1 MLVALSVGCGSPGAP
16 SMHDHRPRH
25 GGVVTMAGDLHIEAV
40 ARLDGLVRVYLSD
53 IRRNPIAPG
62 DVTASATLSLAD
74 GRVALPLVPA
84 DDALE
89 ARGPELRAGDLP
101 LRVAVRRGERDAVVH
116 LVVPVGIPSGLAGLP
131 RVCEPPVEGASADAA
146 APRCTAQFPRMI
158 RALAATPDAA
168 TLLVA
173 AFGAGVTVWQ
183 LPAAVAVGALDPAPG
198 SDPEPHHIRPV
209 DALAIRG
216 DGREVAV
223 AVPNEIF
230 VHGLPDGRLV
240 RTLARADP
248 VGALA
253 YTMDGTRLLTS
264 ALFDGA
270 AQVVGMSGGDER
282 RFAVDR
288 PLTAVAFAPDGRAA
302 ALASELGPISLFAVP
317 PDGAPRALP
326 ATRPA
331 QALALAAERVFAA
344 AEDGTVTAWNTA
356 TGTIVWRTPAG
367 TAVLRLAVEPGGRRL
382 ATGNDDGTIQLYDA
396 RTGGLTRTL
405 RAGTAPVQALAW
417 AGGILAAGDTAGRM
431 ALWDVA
437 RDAEMIDS
445 PPRGA
450 VRPRPG
456 GHRRPRR
463 SHAESSRSGDDR
475 GRADA
480 GRVVRGSRRPVVDSE
495 AEGLSDV
502 RHAGR
507 VRGVLHGRSAAL
519 RRRPPVR
526 ESLGSRPVA
535 LLRRHRPR
543 LRDA

>member
-1 MLVALSVGCGSPGAP
+1 VLVALCVGCGSPGAP

-40 ARLDGLVRVYLSD
+40 ARLDGLVRIYLTD
-53 IRRNPIAPG
+53 LRRNPIAPG
-62 DVTASATLSLAD
+62 DVNASATLSLAD

-101 LRVAVRRGERDAVVH
+101 LRVDVRRGGRDAVVH
-116 LVVPVGIPSGLAGLP
+116 LVVPVGMPSGLAGLP
-131 RVCEPPVEGASADAA
+131 RVCEPPAEGASADAA
-146 APRCTAQFPRMI
+146 APRCTAQFPRMV
-158 RALAATPDAA
+158 RALAATPDGG

-198 SDPEPHHIRPV
+198 SDPEPHHVRPI

-223 AVPNEIF
+223 AVPNEIL
-230 VHGLPDGRLV
+230 VHTLPDGRLV
-240 RTLARADP
+240 GTLAREDP

-253 YTMDGTRLLTS
+253 YTMDGTRLVTS

-270 AQVVGMSGGDER
+270 AQVVRVSGGDER
-282 RFAVDR
+282 RFGIDR
-288 PLTAVAFAPDGRAA
+288 PLMAAAFAPDGGAA

-331 QALALAAERVFAA
+331 QALAVAEERVFEA

-356 TGTIVWRTPAG
+356 TGAIVWRTPPG
-367 TAVLRLAVEPGGRRL
+367 TAILRLAVEPGGLRL
-382 ATGNDDGTIQLYDA
+382 AAANDDGTIRLYDA
-396 RTGGLTRTL
+396 RSGGLTRTL
-405 RAGTAPVQALAW
+405 RTGTAPVQALAW
-417 AGGILAAGDTAGRM
+417 AGGILAAGDTAGRL
-431 ALWDVA
+431 ALWDVGP
-437 RDAEMIDS
+437 DAETIDS
-445 PPRGA
+445 PPREG

-456 GHRRPRR
+456 RHGKTRR
-463 SHAESSRSGDDR
+463 SHAETSLGGGDR
-475 GRADA
+475 GRGD
-480 GRVVRGSRRPVVDSE
+480 GRAVRGSRRPVVDSE

-502 RHAGR
+502 RHAER
-507 VRGVLHGRSAAL
+507 LRRVLHCESRPL
-519 RRRPPVR
+519 RWRPPVR
-526 ESLGSRPVA
+526 ESLRSRPVA
-535 LLRRHRPR
+535 LLKRHPPR
-543 LRDA
+543 LRHA